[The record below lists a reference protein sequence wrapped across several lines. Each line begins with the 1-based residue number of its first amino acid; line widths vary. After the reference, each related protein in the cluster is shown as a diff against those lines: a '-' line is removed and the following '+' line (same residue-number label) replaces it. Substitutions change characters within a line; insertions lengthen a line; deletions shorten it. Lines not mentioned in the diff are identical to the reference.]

1 MTEVIQL
8 AIDTTLK
15 SDEVLRQVF
24 LFLSL
29 CDSEPVPIQ
38 AAVNFVKNRTSRQT
52 EEMIKA
58 KILNC
63 SLIMRLYSEDEA
75 PDYLR
80 VHSVVHEVLK
90 KMPLMEM
97 TEKRECLS
105 VAVKVFLSLIESE
118 HHRLLESGNVCVM
131 LRRIATHCQALYE
144 ILTSTFPA
152 KVVWVKELAPL
163 ISPDKIVSWL
173 SSTATVFHNISNST
187 NAILFSTSACDFV
200 QYLSNT
206 REGDFIKASVF
217 YAQGLTLS
225 MTCQYKSSLLNHEE
239 AAKIYTASNNR
250 KAVGESYNNL
260 GNVYNRLGLY
270 NKAKE
275 YHEKAL
281 AIKKKDFSRRRCQCC
296 IKL

>member
-1 MTEVIQL
+1 
-8 AIDTTLK
+8 
-15 SDEVLRQVF
+15 
-24 LFLSL
+24 
-29 CDSEPVPIQ
+29 
-38 AAVNFVKNRTSRQT
+38 
-52 EEMIKA
+52 
-58 KILNC
+58 
-63 SLIMRLYSEDEA
+63 
-75 PDYLR
+75 
-80 VHSVVHEVLK
+80 
-90 KMPLMEM
+90 
-97 TEKRECLS
+97 
-105 VAVKVFLSLIESE
+105 
-118 HHRLLESGNVCVM
+118 M

-152 KVVWVKELAPL
+152 KVVWVKGLAPF

-187 NAILFSTSACDFV
+187 NAIPFSTSACDFV

-217 YAQGLTLS
+217 DTQGLTLS
-225 MTCQYKSSLLNHEE
+225 MTSQYKSSILYHKE

-281 AIKKKDFSRRRCQCC
+281 AIKKRFFAKKMPMLHQAITTWEIIITTLESTMKQKNTTRKHWSSLKRFLARNMPMSHQAMETWEMIICSLDSTMKQKNTTR
-296 IKL
+296 KH